1 MFGIMLCIAC
11 YMFHSPIPVR
21 AADSYFFTCLN
32 PKISFKRKF
41 TRKGKMW
48 LKKQE
53 NCLTDQDLCS
63 QLSCYQ
69 ETGEMWT
76 LLSLSL
82 WFSAHIWT
90 LSHCL
95 NEQGI
100 IYITW
105 GHSRAGSWWSWGTV
119 FLTIS
124 FVLGQVLAFKE
135 LARWIISFTN
145 STSIQHSFGTKSM
158 VTPYLLQPK
167 GTSEG
172 LRQKGIWRNSCIFPK
187 GVNCPL
193 IKKKDRH

>member
-1 MFGIMLCIAC
+1 
-11 YMFHSPIPVR
+11 
-21 AADSYFFTCLN
+21 
-32 PKISFKRKF
+32 
-41 TRKGKMW
+41 MW

-53 NCLTDQDLCS
+53 DCLTDQDLWS
-63 QLSCYQ
+63 QPSCYQ

-95 NEQGI
+95 DEQGVVS
-100 IYITW
+100 ITW
-105 GHSRAGSWWSWGTV
+105 GHNRAGSWWSWGTV

-124 FVLGQVLAFKE
+124 FVLDQVLAFKE
-135 LARWIISFTN
+135 LACWIISFTN
-145 STSIQHSFGTKSM
+145 STSIQHSTGTKSM
-158 VTPYLLQPK
+158 ITPYLLQPK
-167 GTSEG
+167 GRSEG

-193 IKKKDRH
+193 IKKIDRH